1 LLNKIETYEIISVI
15 SGYFPVFSFDAQ
27 DVGALVFADQFLQLS
42 ALLPSSYVYGLGE
55 HRSSL
60 LLSTHWQRFTMFNH
74 DHVPEENVSKRS
86 LAYSSRRTVLQIELI
101 YTLLHSRPIKTAIHV
116 GTVVPEP
123 LVLSHYSLIGIQINY
138 LYNLNSLNP

>member
-1 LLNKIETYEIISVI
+1 MHNKIATYDTILVI
-15 SGYFPVFSFDAQ
+15 SGHFSFVSFDAQ

-74 DHVPEENVSKRS
+74 DHIPEENVSKMTV
-86 LAYSSRRTVLQIELI
+86 AYSSPTTALQIAFI
-101 YTLLHSRPIKTAIHV
+101 YTLHSHPIRMTIHV
-116 GTVVPEP
+116 ETVMPGP
-123 LVLSHYSLIGIQINY
+123 LVLNHYSLLNIHINY
-138 LYNLNSLNP
+138 LVNLNSFSV